1 MGVCVSASL
10 GVSAEGEPVGLGRRG
25 RVESVEDERWS
36 LILHMWLLFLFFFFF
51 KESQLEPFF
60 GL

>member
-36 LILHMWLLFLFFFFF
+36 LILHMWLLFLFSFF
-51 KESQLEPFF
+51 
-60 GL
+60 